1 MVDCPDVK
9 AVQQQK
15 KTVGIHAK
23 TSLLHGVK
31 TNYDHPSKGWI
42 YLVDDSGANRII
54 IRDKRLLKNL
64 RYERSDLAI
73 GEEST
78 SLTSEGIGRLVGRA
92 RDERGELV

>member
-31 TNYDHPSKGWI
+31 TNYDHPSKGWTI
-42 YLVDDSGANRII
+42 YLMDDSGAKRII
-54 IRDKRLLKNL
+54 FRDKRLLKDL

-73 GEEST
+73 GE
-78 SLTSEGIGRLVGRA
+78 
-92 RDERGELV
+92 